1 MCLEAIFSKSCWFF
15 WNWNRA
21 QKWEQEILPSQSLLC
36 QPLSVSRNSSLQE
49 ASVALLCC
57 SGAVTSQFL
66 CCMWRSYWAACLKI
80 HFFFFFDLENTGQV
94 FTSQKDSKGPQLQ
107 VTHLHYSRNN
117 QSPNQP
123 SPSKWLPLV
132 LSPLHSAFLTLPG
145 SIQFSSTHLQIQA
158 NRLGSWAIRL
168 SFQKCS
174 TSRVPEDMEHQQT
187 CLLQASAPGTIHFLP
202 TNAINTKLL
211 LITADCKDRKL
222 GSKKKGKKEEE
233 AKNKPMHQLSRG
245 FIHKDSI
252 FYRPSF
258 LSRWTICIWGRK
270 KYEAK
275 KKIWKW

>member
-1 MCLEAIFSKSCWFF
+1 M
-15 WNWNRA
+15 
-21 QKWEQEILPSQSLLC
+21 
-36 QPLSVSRNSSLQE
+36 
-49 ASVALLCC
+49 
-57 SGAVTSQFL
+57 
-66 CCMWRSYWAACLKI
+66 
-80 HFFFFFDLENTGQV
+80 

-123 SPSKWLPLV
+123 SPSKWPLV
-132 LSPLHSAFLTLPG
+132 LSPLHSALLTLPG

-158 NRLGSWAIRL
+158 NRFGSWAIRL